1 MDGGTAKCPIDQYRF
16 PIQDIQVRRGDDV
29 ETRNG
34 KFGDVHAIDMGART
48 IDVKLGRKVLYE
60 LDGGDRE
67 KVKKLEIEVEP
78 GAIEVCVPVAS

>member
-1 MDGGTAKCPIDQYRF
+1 M
-16 PIQDIQVRRGDDV
+16 
-29 ETRNG
+29 
-34 KFGDVHAIDMGART
+34 
-48 IDVKLGRKVLYE
+48 KLGRKVLYE